1 MPENSI
7 DGIVGKLVALGY
19 KVGIV
24 EEMEKASDVK
34 KAQAASSSARKVVV
48 RSLRKIYTPGTM
60 RDEELLGGGD
70 AKPLVCIVPQHG
82 AAGVGGRADQVET
95 LTDTLLGVCLL
106 DCSTGRFNVGTL
118 ALHQLDVLL
127 RTHRPHEVGSAR
139 YVCVHAGDSSTGK
152 LCAKSRGGRERHGL
166 PLSGHLARSWS
177 PVSAFARERAA
188 SLRRTCASLALRQVV
203 HARGSLIGPLKSW
216 LRNSTS
222 IAVWSTLPPGHRDD
236 EFWCTNPH

>member
-1 MPENSI
+1 VPENSI

-82 AAGVGGRADQVET
+82 AAGVGGAADQVET
-95 LTDTLLGVCLL
+95 LADTLLGVCLL

-127 RTHRPHEVGSAR
+127 RTHRPHEVGCARYMCAR
-139 YVCVHAGDSSTGK
+139 YVCALCVCMPETAAPARCARTLGEAQSSRAF
-152 LCAKSRGGRERHGL
+152 LCPSRAFVAPGQRD
-166 PLSGHLARSWS
+166 LA
-177 PVSAFARERAA
+177 P
-188 SLRRTCASLALRQVV
+188 SLRRTCASGRCGRLCT
-203 HARGSLIGPLKSW
+203 HAEASLVL
-216 LRNSTS
+216 
-222 IAVWSTLPPGHRDD
+222 
-236 EFWCTNPH
+236 

>member
-1 MPENSI
+1 VPENSI

-82 AAGVGGRADQVET
+82 AAGVGGAADQVET
-95 LTDTLLGVCLL
+95 LADTLLGVCLL

-127 RTHRPHEVGSAR
+127 RTHRPHEVGCAR
-139 YVCVHAGDSSTGK
+139 YVSSRAF
-152 LCAKSRGGRERHGL
+152 LCPSRAFVAPGQRD
-166 PLSGHLARSWS
+166 LA
-177 PVSAFARERAA
+177 P
-188 SLRRTCASLALRQVV
+188 SLRRTCASGRCGRLCT
-203 HARGSLIGPLKSW
+203 HAEASLVL
-216 LRNSTS
+216 
-222 IAVWSTLPPGHRDD
+222 
-236 EFWCTNPH
+236 